1 MIKCE
6 YYNTRKDGVMLVR
19 TFSDNNKYIRQVE
32 TEIDYTDAIDIGT
45 FDGENYRPSK
55 YTYVETDID
64 IEEEENNEG
73 EN

>member
-19 TFSDNNKYIRQVE
+19 TFSDNNKYIHQVE
-32 TEIDYTDAIDIGT
+32 TGIDYTDAIDVGEV
-45 FDGENYRPSK
+45 DGENCRPIK
-55 YTYVETDID
+55 FTYIETDIE